1 MDENYGY
8 FIFALNYTLKLDL
21 KYVFDEF
28 IDYQQIMI
36 LRLLLYE
43 WEKVSV
49 LLQRESLPRKF
60 N

>member
-36 LRLLLYE
+36 LRLLLYG
-43 WEKVSV
+43 
-49 LLQRESLPRKF
+49 
-60 N
+60 